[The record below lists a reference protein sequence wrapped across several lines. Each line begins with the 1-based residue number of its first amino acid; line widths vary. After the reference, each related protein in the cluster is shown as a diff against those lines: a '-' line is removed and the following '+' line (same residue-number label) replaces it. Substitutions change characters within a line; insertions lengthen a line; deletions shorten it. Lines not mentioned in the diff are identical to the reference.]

1 VKITA
6 EGMNKKF
13 EQNIQNM
20 SEWNSWEKSTCQAWF
35 QTLTDWHH
43 SFVPLCAMA
52 CCNWIENLDRSQP
65 KILDSLI
72 SKPFLGR
79 CSTGIRRSWRSRGN
93 HINHILANCLTWN
106 IDKYCPICLKFLEQ
120 EALFGWDGEDH
131 STCVHCVHYLAAF
144 TMPP

>member
-1 VKITA
+1 MKITA

-20 SEWNSWEKSTCQAWF
+20 SEWELLRKICLPGLVSNSNGLA
-35 QTLTDWHH
+35 
-43 SFVPLCAMA
+43 SFLCIPLRHGMLQ
-52 CCNWIENLDRSQP
+52 IENLDRSQP